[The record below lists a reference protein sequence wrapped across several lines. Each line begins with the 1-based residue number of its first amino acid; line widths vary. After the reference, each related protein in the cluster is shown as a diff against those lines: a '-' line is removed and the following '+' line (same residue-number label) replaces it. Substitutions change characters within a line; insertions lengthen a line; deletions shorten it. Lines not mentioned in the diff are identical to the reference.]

1 MQEIN
6 SAKSGNLQLPK
17 APMDPDHTTASSE
30 TNGNTQAPREYSL
43 QPPHLF
49 VHSNICYNIFG
60 TYHNFWQLAHWM
72 LGVTE
77 AFAATAEFTSDE
89 FDFDDEVEARHRLT
103 FDIYRLQ
110 YSNTCTGEL
119 TYLDVLFMQDLS
131 LPVPRLP
138 LQKTPIVNKF
148 GINPDQA
155 DGPRES

>member
-1 MQEIN
+1 M
-6 SAKSGNLQLPK
+6 
-17 APMDPDHTTASSE
+17 
-30 TNGNTQAPREYSL
+30 
-43 QPPHLF
+43 
-49 VHSNICYNIFG
+49 V
-60 TYHNFWQLAHWM
+60 
-72 LGVTE
+72 GVTK
-77 AFAATAEFTSDE
+77 AFAATAEFTPDE
-89 FDFDDEVEARHRLT
+89 FDFDDEVEARHRLS

-119 TYLDVLFMQDLS
+119 TNLDVLFMQDLS